1 MAWSTREL
9 AQLAGTTVKAVRH
22 YHEVGMLDEPERSS
36 NGYKQYEIAHLVRLL
51 QIRRLSELGMSLP
64 QIASMQGAGENQSE
78 ALQAIDAELA
88 TTIDRL
94 QSVRTE
100 IAALLEYGS
109 PAVLPR
115 SFGAAA
121 HGMTETD
128 RSLIMIYSRILS
140 DDAMRDMSE
149 IFAADRSDA
158 DREFETLSPHADL
171 ATRMRLAE
179 QLAPELGAHYV
190 KYPWLSD
197 PATQS
202 ADGSALLQDQD
213 AVAQLYN
220 LAQLEV
226 LYRSHLLAT
235 GQTDERLPM
244 Q

>member
-9 AQLAGTTVKAVRH
+9 AQIAGTTVKAVRH
-22 YHEVGMLDEPERSS
+22 YHEVGLLDEPERSS
-36 NGYKQYEIAHLVRLL
+36 NGYKQYEVRHLIRVL
-51 QIRRLSELGMSLP
+51 QIRRLSELGLSLT
-64 QIASMQGAGENQSE
+64 QISTLQSTEENPRE
-78 ALQAIDAELA
+78 ALRAIDAELA

-100 IAALLEYGS
+100 IAALLEHGS

-149 IFAADRSDA
+149 IFTADRSDA

-171 ATRMRLAE
+171 ATRVRLAA
-179 QLAPELGAHYV
+179 QLAPELGAQYA

-202 ADGSALLQDQD
+202 TDRSALLHDQD
-213 AVAQLYN
+213 AVVQLYN

-226 LYRSHLLAT
+226 LYRAHLLAS